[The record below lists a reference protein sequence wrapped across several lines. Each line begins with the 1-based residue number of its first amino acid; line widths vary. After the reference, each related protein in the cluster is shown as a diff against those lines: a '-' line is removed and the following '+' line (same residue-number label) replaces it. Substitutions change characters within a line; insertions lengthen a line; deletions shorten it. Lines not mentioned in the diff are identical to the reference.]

1 MSTKSPLPVPQQEPE
16 NESYYA
22 WGKRKSGEKWENWK
36 PWLEDV
42 YLRWTGKDNKASYT
56 TKGMSPVPFSGVKP
70 LTPHPPTDT
79 LDKSKVTGVEQIDT
93 AQDGVNNLVAGQLGR
108 GGLAQP
114 LGDAVSRD
122 GISRAERR
130 GADDKGNYAPGP
142 LNSVA
147 KPVAEGAKGAGGYV
161 GGLFGGKK

>member
-1 MSTKSPLPVPQQEPE
+1 MSAKSPLPVPQQQQE
-16 NESYYA
+16 NEGYYA
-22 WGKRKSGEKWENWK
+22 WGKRKSGEKWEHWK
-36 PWLEDV
+36 PWIEDL

-56 TKGMSPVPFSGVKP
+56 TKSATPFPQDFLERMLIAGA
-70 LTPHPPTDT
+70 DT
-79 LDKSKVTGVEQIDT
+79 LDKTKVTGVEQVDT
-93 AQDGVNNLVAGQLGR
+93 AQDGVNNLVAGQLGK

-114 LGDAVSRD
+114 IGDAMSKE
-122 GISRAERR
+122 GINRAERK

-161 GGLFGGKK
+161 GGLFGGK